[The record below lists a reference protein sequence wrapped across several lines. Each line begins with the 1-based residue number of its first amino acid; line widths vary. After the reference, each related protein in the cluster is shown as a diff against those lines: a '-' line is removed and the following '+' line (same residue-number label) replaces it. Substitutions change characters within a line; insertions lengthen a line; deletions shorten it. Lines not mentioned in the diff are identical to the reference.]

1 MIDVEP
7 QPRIDT
13 LVRSGQTGAIVDAAA
28 TFTDDWPTWIQ
39 VHVNGHLG
47 VPGRRRLPR
56 RRADAAWRRAVGLKR
71 PRRLVDWTLK

>member
-28 TFTDDWPTWIQ
+28 TFTDDWAD
-39 VHVNGHLG
+39 LD
-47 VPGRRRLPR
+47 PGARQ
-56 RRADAAWRRAVGLKR
+56 R
-71 PRRLVDWTLK
+71 PPWACRPASATASSR